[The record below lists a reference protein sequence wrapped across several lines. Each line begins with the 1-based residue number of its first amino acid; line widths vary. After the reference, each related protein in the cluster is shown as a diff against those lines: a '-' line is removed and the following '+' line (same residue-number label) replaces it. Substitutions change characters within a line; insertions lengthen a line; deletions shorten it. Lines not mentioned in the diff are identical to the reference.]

1 MCAVVLFF
9 ANTHSDFS
17 SNYFEIFSPIYN
29 FFSNQ
34 KVIFQVMEY
43 MVGGDLKS
51 LLSVYGYFEENMA
64 IFYCAE
70 IVIALQYLHS

>member
-1 MCAVVLFF
+1 MQLFYSLQ
-9 ANTHSDFS
+9 TPTR
-17 SNYFEIFSPIYN
+17 IFLVIILKFFLPFII